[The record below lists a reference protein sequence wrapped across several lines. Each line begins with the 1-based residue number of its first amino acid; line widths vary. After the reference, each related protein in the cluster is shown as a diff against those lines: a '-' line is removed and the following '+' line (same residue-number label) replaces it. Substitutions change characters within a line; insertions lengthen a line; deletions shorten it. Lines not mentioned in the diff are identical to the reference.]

1 MRVLRGYRRNERSPF
16 RALTHRLRQ
25 LRPVLSD
32 GRNERS
38 PFRALT
44 PSQPSLGTSTT
55 FFGRNERS
63 PFRALTQLV
72 DDACESPIT
81 LSRNERSPFRA
92 LTLFFNLT
100 PYSSPLE
107 AVEMK
112 EARLGR

>member
-1 MRVLRGYRRNERSPF
+1 MKC
-16 RALTHRLRQ
+16 
-25 LRPVLSD
+25 
-32 GRNERS
+32 
-38 PFRALT
+38 
-44 PSQPSLGTSTT
+44 
-55 FFGRNERS
+55 RNERS

-92 LTLFFNLT
+92 LTHLLTQLHHELVNQGRNERSPFRALT
-100 PYSSPLE
+100 PSSGLDIRRIQY